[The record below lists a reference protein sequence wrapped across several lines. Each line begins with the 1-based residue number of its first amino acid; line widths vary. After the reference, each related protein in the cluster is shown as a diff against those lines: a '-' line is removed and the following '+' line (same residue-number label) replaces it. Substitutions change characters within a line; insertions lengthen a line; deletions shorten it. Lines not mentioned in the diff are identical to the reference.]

1 MVALTRIQEK
11 EQDWPRIAGHPV
23 HPEVEAMVL
32 FLAEQLREKKTRV
45 LQLEAE
51 ISRLKGALATHT
63 KHRFGPRSER
73 SSSETYQQT
82 QDKKRKKG
90 AQPGHKGSGRK
101 IPESLPVETIVYEVP
116 EPYCPICGKPYYKTP
131 LFETSTD
138 IHVEIRYVRRVHKRT
153 IYKSTCTCHIPRLI
167 TAPAPPKLIPKGKFS
182 TSFWAKVLY
191 DRFVLQI
198 PWYRQL
204 QAMKDYE
211 LDVSRGVITG
221 GLKNIFPY
229 LVPFYEFLEQT
240 IKTEKYRHSD
250 ETSWM
255 MIEERRQRWWL
266 WAQSSSKI
274 IFFCLDPSRS
284 HRVPARLMENNG
296 DKPFVIV
303 ADRFAAYKK
312 LDNVLIAFC
321 WAHVRR
327 DFIKVQASLRNNHQ
341 VVTWTEQWLDMIRTL
356 YKINESRLYARES
369 KTFDHYHKRLVSQL
383 DYMWQASVEEVETE
397 AQHKVLKSLHRHWYG
412 LTLFAD
418 DPYIPMDNNK
428 VERELRGP
436 VLGRKNSPVIRSSW
450 AGLLIAIMYSV
461 TETCK
466 LHKVNP
472 YLWLEKYLEA
482 CACHQD
488 APPNLEDFL
497 PWNVKEYGFTEKE
510 SHQVPCSKARSP

>member
-1 MVALTRIQEK
+1 LVLVPNVLPLKLINRAKTRN
-11 EQDWPRIAGHPV
+11 
-23 HPEVEAMVL
+23 
-32 FLAEQLREKKTRV
+32 EKKEHSQVTK
-45 LQLEAE
+45 EA
-51 ISRLKGALATHT
+51 AA
-63 KHRFGPRSER
+63 RSP
-73 SSSETYQQT
+73 
-82 QDKKRKKG
+82 
-90 AQPGHKGSGRK
+90 PG
-101 IPESLPVETIVYEVP
+101 SLPVETIVYEVP
-116 EPYCPICGKPYYKTP
+116 ELYCTICGRPYYKTP

-138 IHVEIRYVRRVHKRT
+138 IHIEIRYVRRVHKRT

-191 DRFVLQI
+191 DRFVLQT

-204 QAMKDYE
+204 QAMKDYQ

-229 LVPFYEFLEQT
+229 LVPFYELLEQT

-284 HRVPARLMENNG
+284 HRVPARLMENN
-296 DKPFVIV
+296 
-303 ADRFAAYKK
+303 
-312 LDNVLIAFC
+312 
-321 WAHVRR
+321 
-327 DFIKVQASLRNNHQ
+327 
-341 VVTWTEQWLDMIRTL
+341 
-356 YKINESRLYARES
+356 
-369 KTFDHYHKRLVSQL
+369 
-383 DYMWQASVEEVETE
+383 
-397 AQHKVLKSLHRHWYG
+397 
-412 LTLFAD
+412 
-418 DPYIPMDNNK
+418 K

-472 YLWLEKYLEA
+472 YLWLENTWRPVPAIRVPRLILRTSSHGMSKNMIIL
-482 CACHQD
+482 QKVRV
-488 APPNLEDFL
+488 NLKL
-497 PWNVKEYGFTEKE
+497 
-510 SHQVPCSKARSP
+510 